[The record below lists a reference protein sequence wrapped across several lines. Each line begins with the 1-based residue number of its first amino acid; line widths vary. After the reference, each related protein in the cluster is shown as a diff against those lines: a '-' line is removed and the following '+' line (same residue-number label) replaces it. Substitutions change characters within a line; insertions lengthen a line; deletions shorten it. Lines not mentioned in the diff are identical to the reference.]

1 MKSVFAGVSAVALAV
16 AGAASIA
23 SALGNEQANNAPTA
37 SNQAQQP
44 VYRCEVSRAPSEHL
58 LP

>member
-16 AGAASIA
+16 ASAAGIA

-37 SNQAQQP
+37 AN
-44 VYRCEVSRAPSEHL
+44 R
-58 LP
+58 